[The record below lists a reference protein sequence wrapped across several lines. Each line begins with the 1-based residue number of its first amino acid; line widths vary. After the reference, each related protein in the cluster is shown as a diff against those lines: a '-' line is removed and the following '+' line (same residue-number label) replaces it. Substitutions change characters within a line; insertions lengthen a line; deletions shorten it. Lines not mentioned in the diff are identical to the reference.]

1 MKSSRRSKRKRIKL
15 VRLIILVLIMLLGF
29 IACLKLNDNKK
40 DNSDNSVDNNSTIG
54 TGDKSDDTDK
64 TDKEDKEDKD
74 LSDNGDR
81 ACESNNDKS
90 SVNNDKNSDNTGT
103 TDPKDPKDPKDEEK
117 PEAVE
122 TFLDENSFVTN
133 FDSIEVVV
141 NKERNLKETYAP
153 TDLVKITDV
162 PTLLASPEVNQLRKP
177 AAEALT
183 KLFEAAMEEIKIQL
197 HARSG
202 YRSYRTQE
210 LTYNGYVKSYGQEEA
225 DKFSAKAGQSE
236 HQTGLAMDISSESV
250 NFLLEEDFGETVEG
264 IWVAENAH
272 RFGFIIRYP
281 KGKED
286 VTGYLYE
293 PWHIRYL
300 GVDLATKVYES
311 GLTLEQYFFDNAKEQ

>member
-1 MKSSRRSKRKRIKL
+1 MKNNRRSKRKRLKI
-15 VRLIILVLIMLLGF
+15 VRLITLILIILLGF
-29 IACLKLNDNKK
+29 IACLKLNDNNGK
-40 DNSDNSVDNNSTIG
+40 DNSDNSVDNSTIG

-64 TDKEDKEDKD
+64 TGNEDKK
-74 LSDNGDR
+74 LPDNSDR
-81 ACESNNDKS
+81 ACESNDNKS
-90 SVNNDKNSDNTGT
+90 SVNNQDSDN
-103 TDPKDPKDPKDEEK
+103 KDKTDPKDEEK

-122 TFLDENSFVTN
+122 TFLDENNFVTN
-133 FDSIEVVV
+133 YDSLEVVV

-153 TDLVKITDV
+153 SDLVKITDV
-162 PTLLASPEVNQLRKP
+162 PTLLASPEVNQLREP

-210 LTYNGYVKSYGQEEA
+210 STYNGYVKSYGQEEA

-236 HQTGLAMDISSESV
+236 HQTGLSMDISSESV
-250 NFLLEEDFGETVEG
+250 NYLLNEEFGDTEEG

-286 VTGYLYE
+286 ITGYQYE